1 MTDLRLFDLN
11 LLVAF
16 DALVAERSVTHAARR
31 VGIGQPAMSHALSR
45 LRELFGDP
53 LFVRTTGKMRPT
65 TRALELAAP
74 IARVLA
80 DIRESVLADR
90 AFAPDRAEM
99 TFRVGASDQN
109 ELAVL
114 PAVLAALRSSAPKA
128 RIVVSAVDRDRLE
141 QELALVLQRL
151 DVDEELDRLAG
162 HIVEIRRIIGGNDPA
177 GRRLDFLMQE
187 LNREANTLSSK
198 SQDAEMTRHGVEMKV
213 LIEQMR
219 EQVQNIE

>member
-16 DALVAERSVTHAARR
+16 DALGGEGSVSRAARR

-53 LFVRTTGKMRPT
+53 LFVRTTDRMQPT

-128 RIVVSAVDRDRLE
+128 PIVVSAVDPDP
-141 QELALVLQRL
+141 LQT
-151 DVDEELDRLAG
+151 
-162 HIVEIRRIIGGNDPA
+162 I
-177 GRRLDFLMQE
+177 
-187 LNREANTLSSK
+187 LNTGPI
-198 SQDAEMTRHGVEMKV
+198 H
-213 LIEQMR
+213 
-219 EQVQNIE
+219 

>member
-1 MTDLRLFDLN
+1 
-11 LLVAF
+11 
-16 DALVAERSVTHAARR
+16 
-31 VGIGQPAMSHALSR
+31 MSHALSR

-65 TRALELAAP
+65 NRALELAAP

-114 PAVLAALRSSAPKA
+114 PTVLAALRSSAPKV
-128 RIVVSAVDRDRLE
+128 RIAVSTVDRDRLDPR
-141 QELALVLQRL
+141 Q
-151 DVDEELDRLAG
+151 
-162 HIVEIRRIIGGNDPA
+162 GG
-177 GRRLDFLMQE
+177 
-187 LNREANTLSSK
+187 T
-198 SQDAEMTRHGVEMKV
+198 
-213 LIEQMR
+213 
-219 EQVQNIE
+219 

>member
-16 DALVAERSVTHAARR
+16 DALVAERSVTGAARR

-53 LFVRTTGKMRPT
+53 LFIRTTGKMRPT

-90 AFAPDRAEM
+90 AFVPDRAEM
-99 TFRVGASDQN
+99 TFRGQQDLHTLPSVGFLLTARVK
-109 ELAVL
+109 E
-114 PAVLAALRSSAPKA
+114 AAGSRNF
-128 RIVVSAVDRDRLE
+128 
-141 QELALVLQRL
+141 LVPGQYKTK
-151 DVDEELDRLAG
+151 
-162 HIVEIRRIIGGNDPA
+162 
-177 GRRLDFLMQE
+177 
-187 LNREANTLSSK
+187 EAH
-198 SQDAEMTRHGVEMKV
+198 RY
-213 LIEQMR
+213 
-219 EQVQNIE
+219 